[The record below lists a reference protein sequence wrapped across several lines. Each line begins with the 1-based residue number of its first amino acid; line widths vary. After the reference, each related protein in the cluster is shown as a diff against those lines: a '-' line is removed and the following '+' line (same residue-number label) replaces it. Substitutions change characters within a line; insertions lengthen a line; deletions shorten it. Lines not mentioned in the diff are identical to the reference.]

1 MSARTLRVGA
11 ACGLVA
17 VGLLASP
24 CGASDYD
31 PLLAIPDV
39 LETGVALPGDKAP
52 PSCPVEW
59 DASQPLTLGTAVDV
73 ALCNNAQIRSAWASI
88 KGQAA
93 TLGEARAAY
102 LPTASVSMS
111 RTADELRYP
120 DSALAPS
127 SVQASTVNAGLNWRL
142 LDSGTRGANLN
153 QAESLLA
160 AALASHDAAIQK
172 ALGTLIQSYF
182 DALTARALVT
192 AKVQGEQLAAQTLAS
207 AQRREAKGAISRSDS
222 LQAATAHAR
231 AVLERGRADSGYQR
245 AAAILSYAMGQTGG
259 GPISLPE
266 DHGEVIE
273 AELAPLGHWL
283 DQARQTHPALVAARA
298 QLEAARHKAEA
309 TSAEGLPTL
318 DLSSNYYQNGR
329 PGQALTPTKVHES
342 TVGIVL
348 TVPIFEG
355 FARSYKVYG
364 AQAQVEQ
371 KAAELA
377 DLEGQILVEVI
388 KTHADASS
396 AVNNLNASLD
406 LLTAAQ
412 DALAV
417 AQRKYDK
424 GAADVLE
431 VLNAQSAL
439 ADARQERI
447 RTLSEWRSARLRL
460 QTSTGRLGRSGL
472 DK

>member
-1 MSARTLRVGA
+1 MSARRLRFRA

-24 CGASDYD
+24 CGASDFD

-39 LETGVALPGDKAP
+39 LETGVALPGDSVP
-52 PSCPVEW
+52 PTCPVEL
-59 DASQPLTLGTAVDV
+59 DSTQPLTLGVAVDV
-73 ALCNNAQIRSAWASI
+73 ALCSNAQIRAAWASI
-88 KGQAA
+88 KVQAG

-102 LPTASVSMS
+102 LPTASISMG
-111 RTADELRYP
+111 RTADEMRYP
-120 DSALAPS
+120 GTSVAPS
-127 SVQASTVNAGLNWRL
+127 TVQASTLNAGLNWRL
-142 LDSGTRGANLN
+142 LDSGTRGANLS

-172 ALGTLIQSYF
+172 ALGVVIQTYF
-182 DALTARALVT
+182 DALTARALVA
-192 AKVQGEQLAAQTLAS
+192 AKVEGEQLAAQTLAS
-207 AQRREAKGAISRSDS
+207 AQRREAKGAVSRSDS

-231 AVLERGRADSGYQR
+231 AVLERGRAESSYRR
-245 AAAILSYAMGQTGG
+245 AVALLAYAMGRSNDGTVAL
-259 GPISLPE
+259 SE
-266 DHGEVIE
+266 DNDNVVET
-273 AELAPLGHWL
+273 ELAPLVRWL
-283 DQARQTHPALVAARA
+283 DTARKSHPALLTARA
-298 QLEAARHKAEA
+298 QLEAARSKADA
-309 TSAEGLPTL
+309 TSAEGLPTV

-329 PGQALTPTKVHES
+329 PGQALTPTRVHES

-377 DLEGQILVEVI
+377 DMEGQILLEVI
-388 KTHADASS
+388 KTHADASA
-396 AVNNLNASLD
+396 AVSNLNASKD
-406 LLTAAQ
+406 LLLAAQ
-412 DALAV
+412 DALSV

-431 VLNAQSAL
+431 ALNAQSAL

-447 RTLSEWRSARLRL
+447 RALSEWRSARLRL

-472 DK
+472 ER